1 MFKKTKAL
9 AFGVVLSLLIPTSV
23 FGALL
28 PTDKSFGGAAVITQP
43 DGRVI
48 EYYTDTTGK
57 VFYDLPVV
65 ERTVIPGDNGNTIR
79 YDVNALKTMTEV
91 TRGAYL
97 TISNVLRESVHDNKR
112 LLYAKAPVTLVFSGQ
127 DWNNRI
133 INEYDKYEVVDGRI
147 LYNIGVDNRDVTVHN
162 KQIVNNILETGGDK
176 DRTETIT
183 KPGMYSVEHGALKT
197 MADGKVFFA
206 RGVFTYIYVSD
217 GTEDVSYVSPI
228 EETAYSASVNIKVDS
243 KEFNS
248 STYKINGDDYV
259 KVRDLGYML
268 NTTGKQ
274 FDVAHATQWD
284 LVTLKTADYNSAYTA
299 VGGELATVAS
309 GTKLATPTKQIYA
322 IDGSPI
328 NPSAYTIDG
337 SNYVNLR
344 DLAKIVDFDMV
355 SSGTTITINTTTG
368 YSGIGG
374 TPVANS
380 LVVGLTERL
389 AGFDRYA
396 TAVAISKSGW
406 SQSESVVIADGN
418 TYHDAL
424 VGSSFAY
431 LKNAPMLITPSD
443 VLNSDTSAEISRLGA
458 KTVYILGSYKSVSQA
473 VEDTL
478 KQKYTVIR
486 IGGADVHETAVR
498 VAEEVGKLKQFD
510 TVAIAT
516 YLNFPDAL
524 ALAPFAA
531 KNTMP
536 ILFSGVNA
544 LGVDAKNAL
553 QAMGVKNVII
563 AGGTGVIASG
573 VETELAS
580 MGISVKR
587 LAGYDR
593 YDTCLEIIKHFA
605 PQGGYI
611 NVSIATG
618 ENYPDALT
626 GAVLAAKN
634 NTPLVLV
641 ERNSVKGTIAD
652 YLKGSAINKAYI
664 FGGTAVVSTKLTGN

>member
-9 AFGVVLSLLIPTSV
+9 AFGVVLSLLVPTSV
-23 FGALL
+23 LGALL
-28 PTDKSFGGAAVITQP
+28 PTDKSFGGAEVVPHP

-48 EYYTDTTGK
+48 EYYKDSYGK
-57 VFYDLPVV
+57 VYTDLPKVI
-65 ERTVIPGDNGNTIR
+65 RTVIPGEDGNTIK
-79 YDVNALKTMTEV
+79 YDANLITNEGAPWMDHTMERT
-91 TRGAYL
+91 GAYL
-97 TISNVLRESVHDNKR
+97 TVSNVLRESVMHDQR
-112 LLYAKAPVTLVFSGQ
+112 LLYAKAPVSLTFSG
-127 DWNNRI
+127 DYFNCRNI
-133 INEYDKYEVVDGRI
+133 IEFTRFEVESGRV
-147 LYNIGVDNRDVTVHN
+147 LYNIGFDHR
-162 KQIVNNILETGGDK
+162 KMLSYS
-176 DRTETIT
+176 TEVSDISAEVQTKTIS
-183 KPGMYSVEHGALKT
+183 KPGMYMVELDRSLGI
-197 MADGKVFFA
+197 
-206 RGVFTYIYVSD
+206 GVHAYIYVTA
-217 GTEDVSYVSPI
+217 GTEDVSYVAPI
-228 EETAYSASVNIKVDS
+228 AETATGTLTTIKVDS

-248 STYKINGDDYV
+248 SVYNIAGDNYV
-259 KVRDLGYML
+259 KVRDLASML
-268 NTTGKQ
+268 NGTAKR
-274 FDVAHATQWD
+274 FDIAHVTQTD
-284 LVTLKTADYNSAYTA
+284 LITIKTADYNSAYTA
-299 VGGELATVAS
+299 VGGELTTVAS
-309 GTKLATPTKQIYA
+309 GTKTANPTKQTYA
-322 IDGSPI
+322 IDGSEIKPL
-328 NPSAYTIDG
+328 AYEIDG

-374 TPVANS
+374 TPVSNS
-380 LVVGLTERL
+380 LVVGSTERL

-396 TAVAISKSGW
+396 TAVAISRSGW
-406 SQSESVVIADGN
+406 SQSESVILADGN

-443 VLNSDTSAEISRLGA
+443 VLNSDTSAEITRLGV

-473 VEDTL
+473 VEDSL
-478 KQKYTVIR
+478 KQQYTVIR

-510 TVAIAT
+510 TVALAT

-544 LGVDAKNAL
+544 LGVDAKTAL

-580 MGISVKR
+580 MGISVTR

-605 PQGGYI
+605 PQGGYTTI
-611 NVSIATG
+611 AIATG

-626 GAVLAAKN
+626 GSVLAAKN

-652 YLKGSAINKAYI
+652 YIKGSTVNKAYI